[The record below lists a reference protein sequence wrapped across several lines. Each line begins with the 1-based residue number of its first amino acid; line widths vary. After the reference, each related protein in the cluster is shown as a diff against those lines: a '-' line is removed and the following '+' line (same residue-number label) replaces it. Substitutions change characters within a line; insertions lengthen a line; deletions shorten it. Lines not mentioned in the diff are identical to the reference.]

1 MSEFTAKKLKEA
13 RVRAGFTQDAR
24 IADCTCYAGIFIY

>member
-13 RVRAGFTQDAR
+13 NLYRTKMRNPQKCR
-24 IADCTCYAGIFIY
+24 LEY